1 MRRSCGVAWWGLY
14 VIAGALGARGA
25 GTFPFSKEQEGMCE
39 SPLPLPAPMGP
50 PPARTAAEEEHRRAV
65 DGALARHWE
74 GRRGYGIARAEE
86 AAITDAS
93 VLPSDNASILGC
105 RAGTYGEATSVGM
118 RQVGRAMGCD
128 ALDAGR
134 GYVFMD
140 FGSGVGKFVARAFL
154 EWPSVVRAAGVEL
167 SGSRS
172 AHARAAWGAAIA
184 SGTVHSLRS
193 AARSLLGGADAAPPD
208 PFPADAVSF
217 VEGDMLLQDIGGVTH
232 LYTSSLCFPDGM
244 LHRLSEKLAAEGE
257 RLEVVATL
265 RRFPRGI
272 RGFRPPDKIEAQMSW
287 TRRTGGAAVHLYRRA
302 GLHPGT

>member
-1 MRRSCGVAWWGLY
+1 MHTRRLWFINVVLSQ
-14 VIAGALGARGA
+14 GALAA
-25 GTFPFSKEQEGMCE
+25 STWFPTRDDECIV
-39 SPLPLPAPMGP
+39 PLEP
-50 PPARTAAEEEHRRAV
+50 PPARSAAEGEHRAAV
-65 DGALARHWE
+65 GNALEHYWQAHS
-74 GRRGYGIARAEE
+74 GYGITAADE
-86 AAITDAS
+86 AAIADAGADAT
-93 VLPSDNASILGC
+93 PMEEPARQHNC
-105 RAGTYGEATSVGM
+105 RAATYGEVTFTGM
-118 RQVGRAMGCD
+118 RQIGRKIGCD
-128 ALDAGR
+128 AWHPDGKH
-134 GYVFMD
+134 VFVD
-140 FGSGVGKFVARAFL
+140 LGSGVGKFVARAFL

-172 AHARAAWGAAIA
+172 AHARAAWGAAVA

-193 AARSLLGGADAAPPD
+193 AARSLLGRADAAPPD

-244 LHRLSEKLAAEGE
+244 LHRLSEKLAAEGG

-272 RGFRPPDKIEAQMSW
+272 RGFRPPDRIEAQMSW